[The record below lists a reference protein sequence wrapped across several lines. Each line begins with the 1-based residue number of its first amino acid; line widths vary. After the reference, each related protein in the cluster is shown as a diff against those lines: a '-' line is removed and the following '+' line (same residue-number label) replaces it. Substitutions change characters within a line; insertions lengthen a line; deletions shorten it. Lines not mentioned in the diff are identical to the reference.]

1 MIGEEGAQKRG
12 MKWREEWVK
21 RREEWVKRRE
31 KILGESQ

>member
-21 RREEWVKRRE
+21 RRE